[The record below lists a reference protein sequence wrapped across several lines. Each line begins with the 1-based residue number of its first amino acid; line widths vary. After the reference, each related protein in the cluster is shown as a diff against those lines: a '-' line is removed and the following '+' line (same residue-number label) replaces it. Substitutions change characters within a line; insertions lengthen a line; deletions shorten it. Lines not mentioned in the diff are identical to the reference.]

1 MSYWVCCNSCFL
13 CPSPERKLAVTS
25 CGHVICSACYHKG
38 SHGRCLI
45 CSSQCQVSP
54 LSDKSSSDVKALF
67 SDIGVVATR
76 HLAEI
81 SKVVAFQARH
91 QKRLLNYY
99 KQKNH
104 KLEDML
110 VSIKQEMQQ
119 MGKKLNDQRAYI
131 AKLENSL
138 QHHSASDS
146 IRVSRVPP
154 ASRFSH
160 QHPVSAPRPSVM
172 KALPEGRP
180 GPATHWS
187 YSQNPLTS
195 HSAHSATV
203 SRFSPSTPESY
214 GQSSAWKFKAPS
226 SFSRSASFL
235 GNPSAGV
242 QACRMHFANLLFHL
256 KPVTK
261 QLQVKT
267 KGVYPLRNRI
277 SPEVMAARKASAARC
292 VQAGRFLLSG
302 PPRSAPLSR
311 LSGC

>member
-138 QHHSASDS
+138 QHHSSSTHTPHGSKSVLQIPYESPVFLPRHASATNIQSLELEDS
-146 IRVSRVPP
+146 SLFRK
-154 ASRFSH
+154 
-160 QHPVSAPRPSVM
+160 PVSAPRPSVM

-235 GNPSAGV
+235 G
-242 QACRMHFANLLFHL
+242 F
-256 KPVTK
+256 
-261 QLQVKT
+261 
-267 KGVYPLRNRI
+267 
-277 SPEVMAARKASAARC
+277 
-292 VQAGRFLLSG
+292 
-302 PPRSAPLSR
+302 PPP
-311 LSGC
+311 

>member
-25 CGHVICSACYHKG
+25 CGHVICSVCYQKG

-67 SDIGVVATR
+67 SDIGVMATR
-76 HLAEI
+76 HLTEI

-110 VSIKQEMQQ
+110 VTIKQEMQQ

-131 AKLENSL
+131 AKLEKSL
-138 QHHSASDS
+138 QHHSLKAPSQIGSSPHTPHGNKSVLQIPYESPVFLPRHASATNILWLKEAVMTAAWRS
-146 IRVSRVPP
+146 AAELMKCAFLCGSSQSLELEERSLFRK
-154 ASRFSH
+154 
-160 QHPVSAPRPSVM
+160 PVSAPRLSVM

-214 GQSSAWKFKAPS
+214 GQSSAWKSPQFKASS
-226 SFSRSASFL
+226 SFSHSASFL
-235 GNPSAGV
+235 G
-242 QACRMHFANLLFHL
+242 F
-256 KPVTK
+256 
-261 QLQVKT
+261 
-267 KGVYPLRNRI
+267 
-277 SPEVMAARKASAARC
+277 
-292 VQAGRFLLSG
+292 
-302 PPRSAPLSR
+302 PPP
-311 LSGC
+311 

>member
-1 MSYWVCCNSCFL
+1 MSYWVCCNCCFL
-13 CPSPERKLAVTS
+13 SPSPERKLAVTS
-25 CGHVICSACYHKG
+25 CGHVICSVCYQKG

-76 HLAEI
+76 HLTEI

-91 QKRLLNYY
+91 QKRLLSYY

-110 VSIKQEMQQ
+110 ATIKQEMQQ

-138 QHHSASDS
+138 QHHSLKAPSQTSSSPHTPHGNVLQIPYESPVFVPRHASASS
-146 IRVSRVPP
+146 ISQSLELDDRSLFRKPI
-154 ASRFSH
+154 
-160 QHPVSAPRPSVM
+160 SAPRLSVM
-172 KALPEGRP
+172 AALPEGRS
-180 GPATHWS
+180 GPATHRS

-195 HSAHSATV
+195 HSTHSATV

-214 GQSSAWKFKAPS
+214 GQSSAWKSPQLRASS
-226 SFSRSASFL
+226 SFRHSASFL
-235 GNPSAGV
+235 G
-242 QACRMHFANLLFHL
+242 F
-256 KPVTK
+256 
-261 QLQVKT
+261 
-267 KGVYPLRNRI
+267 
-277 SPEVMAARKASAARC
+277 
-292 VQAGRFLLSG
+292 
-302 PPRSAPLSR
+302 PPP
-311 LSGC
+311 

>member
-25 CGHVICSACYHKG
+25 CGHVICSGCYQKG

-67 SDIGVVATR
+67 SDVGVVATR
-76 HLAEI
+76 HLTEI
-81 SKVVAFQARH
+81 SKARH

-110 VSIKQEMQQ
+110 VTLKQEMQQ
-119 MGKKLNDQRAYI
+119 MGKKLNDQRTYI

-138 QHHSASDS
+138 QHHSLKAPSPVSSSPHGPHGSKSVLQIPYESPVFLPCHASATNISQSLELDGRS
-146 IRVSRVPP
+146 LFRKPI
-154 ASRFSH
+154 
-160 QHPVSAPRPSVM
+160 SAPRLSVM
-172 KALPEGRP
+172 KALPEGRSEL
-180 GPATHWS
+180 ATHRS

-214 GQSSAWKFKAPS
+214 GQSSAWKSPQLKALS
-226 SFSRSASFL
+226 SFRRSASFL
-235 GNPSAGV
+235 G
-242 QACRMHFANLLFHL
+242 F
-256 KPVTK
+256 
-261 QLQVKT
+261 
-267 KGVYPLRNRI
+267 
-277 SPEVMAARKASAARC
+277 
-292 VQAGRFLLSG
+292 
-302 PPRSAPLSR
+302 PPP
-311 LSGC
+311 

>member
-25 CGHVICSACYHKG
+25 CGHVICSGCYQKG

-67 SDIGVVATR
+67 SDVGVVATR
-76 HLAEI
+76 HLTEI

-110 VSIKQEMQQ
+110 VTLKQEMQQ
-119 MGKKLNDQRAYI
+119 MGTPQFKSSVSSQQQSSRPAWKQI
-131 AKLENSL
+131 
-138 QHHSASDS
+138 SASDS
-146 IRVSRVPP
+146 IRVSVFLPCHASATNIIKVPFAESLWLKEAVMAAVMAAAAAWRSAAELMKCAFLCGSSQSLELDGRSLFRKP
-154 ASRFSH
+154 I
-160 QHPVSAPRPSVM
+160 SAPRLSVM
-172 KALPEGRP
+172 KALPEGRSEL
-180 GPATHWS
+180 ATHRS

-214 GQSSAWKFKAPS
+214 GQSSAWKSPQLKALS
-226 SFSRSASFL
+226 SFRRSASFL
-235 GNPSAGV
+235 G
-242 QACRMHFANLLFHL
+242 F
-256 KPVTK
+256 
-261 QLQVKT
+261 
-267 KGVYPLRNRI
+267 
-277 SPEVMAARKASAARC
+277 
-292 VQAGRFLLSG
+292 
-302 PPRSAPLSR
+302 PPP
-311 LSGC
+311 

>member
-25 CGHVICSACYHKG
+25 CGHVICSVCYQKG

-67 SDIGVVATR
+67 SDIGVMATR
-76 HLAEI
+76 HLTEI

-110 VSIKQEMQQ
+110 VTIKQEMQQ

-131 AKLENSL
+131 AKLEKSL
-138 QHHSASDS
+138 QHHSLKAPSQIGSSPHTPHGNKSVLQIPYESPVFLPRHASATNIQS
-146 IRVSRVPP
+146 LELEERSLFRK
-154 ASRFSH
+154 
-160 QHPVSAPRPSVM
+160 PVSAPRLSVM

-214 GQSSAWKFKAPS
+214 GQSSAWKSPQFKASS
-226 SFSRSASFL
+226 SFSHSASFL
-235 GNPSAGV
+235 G
-242 QACRMHFANLLFHL
+242 F
-256 KPVTK
+256 
-261 QLQVKT
+261 
-267 KGVYPLRNRI
+267 
-277 SPEVMAARKASAARC
+277 
-292 VQAGRFLLSG
+292 
-302 PPRSAPLSR
+302 PPP
-311 LSGC
+311 